1 MEEKD
6 LFVFKDS
13 VVPKEKVTSSR
24 FCCGF
29 WKLKD
34 EECSAYTPV
43 CKFYR
48 LYLQKF
54 DIFPLE

>member
-34 EECSAYTPV
+34 KNVQLT
-43 CKFYR
+43 R
-48 LYLQKF
+48 LCVNFIGYIYKNLISF
-54 DIFPLE
+54 S